1 MQELYL
7 ADGFNIT
14 WAIVHV
20 EHRRIETIFSICN
33 SRLPLIMRYKL
44 HLDDICKNHGLIE
57 VGENAASH
65 IMGIKFTNH
74 GTLVLTDMTYGSI
87 KWDKIEEEVENL
99 KSIASKCAEDEMPD
113 FGKRPRKRPR

>member
-1 MQELYL
+1 MKELYL
-7 ADGFNIT
+7 ADGYNVV

-20 EHRRIETIFSICN
+20 EHRRIETIFSVCN
-33 SRLPLIMRYKL
+33 SRLPLNMRHKL

-57 VGENAASH
+57 VGKMPH
-65 IMGIKFTNH
+65 IMGIEFTNH

-87 KWDKIEEEVENL
+87 KWDEIEEEVENL

-113 FGKRPRKRPR
+113 FGKRPR